1 MDFLKYDIKDNGA
14 FDPFI
19 STMEDTGAD
28 IEGSK
33 VMFESDNSA
42 AKMLADTLVEYD
54 IMAPVMEAGKKAAP
68 AAGGET
74 PAPAPAAASAE
85 TKPAPVKKAGS
96 APKKAAPATAGAPAT
111 KKAVAKKAATGTAP
125 KKTVAKKAAAA
136 TAATPAEKAAPAAP
150 AAGGAPAE
158 KAAPADGGAPKE
170 KAADDV
176 AAAGVVAG
184 EPAPKA
190 ADAAK
195 DGEKAAPAEDPNKQ
209 EVYKNIIEKIDSLGL
224 NDSMKRLIKM
234 KVVKLIDSKA
244 AKDNTVYSK
253 LVDNPM
259 TAGKIVI
266 GVIQKT
272 NPQLF
277 ETLKEKGVLNEKG
290 QNTVSVAQKSELGE
304 AMKKI
309 LGQVEVPD
317 AFNVEVDDSEWENAL
332 ITSCGY
338 PMINLT
344 SPLVRDMLRA
354 PDPSQQ
360 KRAYKAFK
368 KQLGADPDVAKALAI
383 GIKGNLGVG
392 GKQEDAKTD
401 MNAKIG
407 KTESVGT
414 EGEVLVEGPL
424 SAIKNAFLNPVEVL
438 RGIAQ
443 NKGTACHRNN
453 LVVMYDD
460 IDGKSGEGNDLVKV
474 VPLGVSSGVL
484 VDLNKSVQVPM
495 SHLAAFYSVVDPKVS
510 FKSYAKAMAEV
521 NKKNENAH
529 TSVEGKARMLG
540 KKLLSKVPLFGK
552 GAKAELAA
560 QDNNELMTAMGELAE
575 YIQSNGHPPFY
586 LLKPKS
592 EPKEI
597 DKWSDEDA
605 ANGYQMIIMN
615 QNGHKAGIILKK
627 SVAEAL
633 FKVG

>member
-1 MDFLKYDIKDNGA
+1 
-14 FDPFI
+14 
-19 STMEDTGAD
+19 MEDTGAD

-54 IMAPVMEAGKKAAP
+54 IMAPVMEAGKKAAS

-74 PAPAPAAASAE
+74 PAPAPVAASAE

-96 APKKAAPATAGAPAT
+96 APKKAAPATAGAPET

-150 AAGGAPAE
+150 AAEVKPEE
-158 KAAPADGGAPKE
+158 KAAAP
-170 KAADDV
+170 
-176 AAAGVVAG
+176 AAGVVAG

-224 NDSMKRLIKM
+224 NDSMKRLIEM

-552 GAKAELAA
+552 GAKADLAA

>member
-1 MDFLKYDIKDNGA
+1 MDFFKYDIKDNGA
-14 FDPFI
+14 FSPFI
-19 STMEDTGAD
+19 STMEGAGAD
-28 IEGSK
+28 IEGSR

-42 AKMLADTLVEYD
+42 AKMLAESLVEYE
-54 IMAPVMEAGKKAAP
+54 ILTPVMEAGRK
-68 AAGGET
+68 AAGGEIS
-74 PAPAPAAASAE
+74 APASKPAA
-85 TKPAPVKKAGS
+85 
-96 APKKAAPATAGAPAT
+96 APKKAVT
-111 KKAVAKKAATGTAP
+111 KKA
-125 KKTVAKKAAAA
+125 TVAKPAASAAPAVQSGEPGNSQVKQARKGKPTGNPAANGDGENAKAAGTPAVDGENAKAA
-136 TAATPAEKAAPAAP
+136 PGNPKEVVVNEPAEKTPDANSAPENP
-150 AAGGAPAE
+150 SPR
-158 KAAPADGGAPKE
+158 
-170 KAADDV
+170 
-176 AAAGVVAG
+176 
-184 EPAPKA
+184 
-190 ADAAK
+190 
-195 DGEKAAPAEDPNKQ
+195 KQ
-209 EVYKNIIEKIDSLGL
+209 EVYQNIIEKIDSLGL
-224 NDSMKRLIKM
+224 DEGMVKAIEQ
-234 KVVKLIDSKA
+234 KVTGFIDAKAEKAGDNASEYYAKLADNPANTAKLIF
-244 AKDNTVYSK
+244 
-253 LVDNPM
+253 
-259 TAGKIVI
+259 
-266 GVIQKT
+266 GVIQKAD
-272 NPQLF
+272 PELF
-277 ETLKEKGVLNEKG
+277 EELKKSGKLNEKNE
-290 QNTVSVAQKSELGE
+290 NTASIAQKTELAKQISE
-304 AMKKI
+304 I
-309 LGQVEVPD
+309 VGQIEVPD

-521 NKKNENAH
+521 NKKNENVH
-529 TSVEGKARMLG
+529 TSMEGKARMLG

-552 GAKAELAA
+552 GAKADLAA
-560 QDNNELMTAMGELAE
+560 QDNSELMTAMGELAE

-592 EPKEI
+592 NPKEV
-597 DKWSDEDA
+597 DHWSDEKA

>member
-1 MDFLKYDIKDNGA
+1 MDFYKYSIMDEGAFAPFSSTLEGTGAEIDGSVVMVECDNG
-14 FDPFI
+14 
-19 STMEDTGAD
+19 
-28 IEGSK
+28 
-33 VMFESDNSA
+33 A
-42 AKMLADTLVEYD
+42 AKMLAESLVEYD
-54 IMAPVMEAGKKAAP
+54 IISPLLESDNTPQQG
-68 AAGGET
+68 AGGGT
-74 PAPAPAAASAE
+74 NQSA
-85 TKPAPVKKAGS
+85 
-96 APKKAAPATAGAPAT
+96 
-111 KKAVAKKAATGTAP
+111 AP
-125 KKTVAKKAAAA
+125 KKTAPRKPKAAVAGKPAAGKPGTVRKPAAKAAAGNPKDAGA
-136 TAATPAEKAAPAAP
+136 TGNPKDTTAT
-150 AAGGAPAE
+150 GN
-158 KAAPADGGAPKE
+158 PK
-170 KAADDV
+170 D
-176 AAAGVVAG
+176 VVAEDSNG
-184 EPAPKA
+184 QGAQGN
-190 ADAAK
+190 DT
-195 DGEKAAPAEDPNKQ
+195 PAEDPNKQ
-209 EVYKNIIEKIDSLGL
+209 EVYKNIIKKIDSLGL
-224 NDSMKRLIKM
+224 NNSMKRLIEM

-540 KKLLSKVPLFGK
+540 KKLLSKVPLLSK
-552 GAKAELAA
+552 GAKADLAA
-560 QDNNELMTAMGELAE
+560 QDNSELMTAMGELAE

-592 EPKEI
+592 NPKEI
-597 DKWSDEDA
+597 DHWSDEKA

>member
-1 MDFLKYDIKDNGA
+1 MDFYKYSIMDEGAFAPFSSTLEGTGAEIDGSVVMVECDNG
-14 FDPFI
+14 
-19 STMEDTGAD
+19 
-28 IEGSK
+28 
-33 VMFESDNSA
+33 A
-42 AKMLADTLVEYD
+42 AKMLAESLVEYD
-54 IMAPVMEAGKKAAP
+54 IISPLLESDNTTQQGAGD
-68 AAGGET
+68 GT
-74 PAPAPAAASAE
+74 NSNQSA
-85 TKPAPVKKAGS
+85 V
-96 APKKAAPATAGAPAT
+96 PKKAAPRKPKSARKP
-111 KKAVAKKAATGTAP
+111 VA
-125 KKTVAKKAAAA
+125 KAAAGNPKDAGA
-136 TAATPAEKAAPAAP
+136 T
-150 AAGGAPAE
+150 GN
-158 KAAPADGGAPKE
+158 PK
-170 KAADDV
+170 D
-176 AAAGVVAG
+176 VVAEDSNG
-184 EPAPKA
+184 QGAQSN
-190 ADAAK
+190 DT
-195 DGEKAAPAEDPNKQ
+195 PAEDPNKQ

-224 NDSMKRLIKM
+224 NDSMKRLIEM

-383 GIKGNLGVG
+383 GIKGNLGIG

-438 RGIAQ
+438 RSIAQ

-495 SHLAAFYSVVDPKVS
+495 SHLASFYSVLDPKVS

-540 KKLLSKVPLFGK
+540 KKLLSKVPLLGK
-552 GAKAELAA
+552 GAKADLAA
-560 QDNNELMTAMGELAE
+560 QDNSELMTAMGELAE

-592 EPKEI
+592 KPKEV
-597 DKWSDEDA
+597 DHWSDEKA

>member
-1 MDFLKYDIKDNGA
+1 MDFLEYDIKDSGA
-14 FDPFI
+14 FAPFI
-19 STMEDTGAD
+19 STMEGTGAD
-28 IEGSK
+28 IDGSR
-33 VMFESDNSA
+33 VMFESGNSA

-54 IMAPVMEAGKKAAP
+54 IMTPVMEAGQAP
-68 AAGGET
+68 AREQ
-74 PAPAPAAASAE
+74 PAVNNQRKQQAKQASKPSAQ
-85 TKPAPVKKAGS
+85 KPAGANQQKQQAKQASNPSAQKPAGADKAQGAKAGS
-96 APKKAAPATAGAPAT
+96 ADGVVATEPHAPEKKVPT
-111 KKAVAKKAATGTAP
+111 KKGAKRMDDPNRKEILDEISKKLAELGIEDLEASPVQIRAAKYIDGEAKKA
-125 KKTVAKKAAAA
+125 
-136 TAATPAEKAAPAAP
+136 
-150 AAGGAPAE
+150 
-158 KAAPADGGAPKE
+158 KE
-170 KAADDV
+170 NW
-176 AAAGVVAG
+176 
-184 EPAPKA
+184 P
-190 ADAAK
+190 
-195 DGEKAAPAEDPNKQ
+195 
-209 EVYKNIIEKIDSLGL
+209 EVY
-224 NDSMKRLIKM
+224 
-234 KVVKLIDSKA
+234 
-244 AKDNTVYSK
+244 AKFASNPMGIGK
-253 LVDNPM
+253 LVFD
-259 TAGKIVI
+259 
-266 GVIQKT
+266 VIQKT
-272 NPQLF
+272 DPELY
-277 ETLKEKGVLNEKG
+277 EELKEKGVLNEKG
-290 QNTVSVAQKSELGE
+290 QNTVSVAQKSELAE

-392 GKQEDAKTD
+392 GKQKKPKTD

-424 SAIKNAFLNPVEVL
+424 SAIKNVFLNPVEVL

-460 IDGKSGEGNDLVKV
+460 IVGKSGEGNDLVKV

-484 VDLNKSVQVPM
+484 VDLNQSVQVPM

-529 TSVEGKARMLG
+529 ASMEGKARMLG
-540 KKLLSKVPLFGK
+540 KKILSNVPLLGK
-552 GAKAELAA
+552 GAKADLAA
-560 QDNNELMTAMGELAE
+560 QDNSELMSAMGELAE

-592 EPKEI
+592 NPKEV
-597 DKWSDEDA
+597 DHWSDEKA

-627 SVAEAL
+627 DVAEAL

>member
-14 FDPFI
+14 FAPFI
-19 STMEDTGAD
+19 STMEGAGAD
-28 IEGSK
+28 IDGSG

-42 AKMLADTLVEYD
+42 AKMLADTLVEYE
-54 IMAPVMEAGKKAAP
+54 IMAPAMEAGKKAAP

-96 APKKAAPATAGAPAT
+96 APKKVAPATAGAPET

-136 TAATPAEKAAPAAP
+136 TAAP

-195 DGEKAAPAEDPNKQ
+195 DGEKADPAEDPNKQ

-234 KVVKLIDSKA
+234 KVVKLIDSEA

-540 KKLLSKVPLFGK
+540 KKILSKVPLFGK
-552 GAKAELAA
+552 GAKADLAA

-592 EPKEI
+592 NPKEV
-597 DKWSDEDA
+597 DHWSDEKA
-605 ANGYQMIIMN
+605 ANGYQMIIIN

>member
-1 MDFLKYDIKDNGA
+1 MDFYKYSIMDEGAFAPFSSTLEGTGAEIDGSVVMVECDNG
-14 FDPFI
+14 
-19 STMEDTGAD
+19 
-28 IEGSK
+28 
-33 VMFESDNSA
+33 A
-42 AKMLADTLVEYD
+42 AKMLAESLVEYD
-54 IMAPVMEAGKKAAP
+54 IISPLLENDNTTQQGAGTNP
-68 AAGGET
+68 N
-74 PAPAPAAASAE
+74 P
-85 TKPAPVKKAGS
+85 
-96 APKKAAPATAGAPAT
+96 PKKAAPRKPKAAVAGKPAAGKPGTARKPAA
-111 KKAVAKKAATGTAP
+111 KAVAGNPKDAAAAGNPNAAKAATENP
-125 KKTVAKKAAAA
+125 N
-136 TAATPAEKAAPAAP
+136 
-150 AAGGAPAE
+150 
-158 KAAPADGGAPKE
+158 D
-170 KAADDV
+170 
-176 AAAGVVAG
+176 VVAEDSKG
-184 EPAPKA
+184 QGAQGN
-190 ADAAK
+190 DT
-195 DGEKAAPAEDPNKQ
+195 PAEDPNKQ

-224 NDSMKRLIKM
+224 NDSMKRLIEM

-244 AKDNTVYSK
+244 EKDNTVYSK
-253 LVDNPM
+253 LADNPM

-272 NPQLF
+272 NPHLY

-304 AMKKI
+304 AMGKI
-309 LGQVEVPD
+309 LGQIEVPD
-317 AFNVEVDDSEWENAL
+317 AFNVEVDDSDWENAL

-383 GIKGNLGVG
+383 GLKGNLGVG

-438 RGIAQ
+438 RSIAQ

-495 SHLAAFYSVVDPKVS
+495 SHLAAFYSVVDPKAS

-529 TSVEGKARMLG
+529 TSVEGKARMFG
-540 KKLLSKVPLFGK
+540 KKLLSKVPLLGK
-552 GAKAELAA
+552 GAKADLAA
-560 QDNNELMTAMGELAE
+560 QDNSELMTAMGELAE

-592 EPKEI
+592 KPKEV
-597 DKWSDEDA
+597 DHWSDEKA

>member
-1 MDFLKYDIKDNGA
+1 MKRFFVGDFSMDFYKYSIMDEGAFAPFSSTLEGTGAEIDGSMIMVECDNG
-14 FDPFI
+14 
-19 STMEDTGAD
+19 
-28 IEGSK
+28 
-33 VMFESDNSA
+33 A
-42 AKMLADTLVEYD
+42 AKMLAESLVEYD
-54 IMAPVMEAGKKAAP
+54 IISPLLENDNTVQQGAGDGTNQKGTPGKQKAAVAGKSATRKRAAKV
-68 AAGGET
+68 AA
-74 PAPAPAAASAE
+74 
-85 TKPAPVKKAGS
+85 KD
-96 APKKAAPATAGAPAT
+96 PKK
-111 KKAVAKKAATGTAP
+111 VAATGDP
-125 KKTVAKKAAAA
+125 K
-136 TAATPAEKAAPAAP
+136 
-150 AAGGAPAE
+150 
-158 KAAPADGGAPKE
+158 D
-170 KAADDV
+170 
-176 AAAGVVAG
+176 VVAEDTKG
-184 EPAPKA
+184 Q
-190 ADAAK
+190 DAQGN
-195 DGEKAAPAEDPNKQ
+195 DDTAEDPNKQ

-224 NDSMKRLIKM
+224 NDSMKRLIEM
-234 KVVKLIDSKA
+234 KVVKLIDAKA
-244 AKDNTVYSK
+244 AKDKTVYSK
-253 LVDNPM
+253 LAENPM
-259 TAGKIVI
+259 SAGKIVI

-272 NPQLF
+272 NPKLF
-277 ETLKEKGVLNEKG
+277 EKLKEKGVLNEKG
-290 QNTVSVAQKSELGE
+290 QNTVSVAQKSELGQ
-304 AMKKI
+304 AMGKI
-309 LGQVEVPD
+309 LGQIEVPD
-317 AFNVEVDDSEWENAL
+317 AFNVEVDDSDWENAL

-383 GIKGNLGVG
+383 GFKGNLGVG

-424 SAIKNAFLNPVEVL
+424 SAIKNVFLNPVEVL
-438 RGIAQ
+438 RSIAQ

-529 TSVEGKARMLG
+529 TSVEGKARMVG
-540 KKLLSKVPLFGK
+540 KKLLSKIPLLGK
-552 GAKAELAA
+552 GAAADLKA

-592 EPKEI
+592 NPKEV
-597 DKWSDEDA
+597 DHWSDEKA

-627 SVAEAL
+627 GVAEAL

>member
-1 MDFLKYDIKDNGA
+1 MDFYKYSIMDEGAFAPFSSTLEGTGAEIDGSVLMVECDNG
-14 FDPFI
+14 
-19 STMEDTGAD
+19 
-28 IEGSK
+28 
-33 VMFESDNSA
+33 A
-42 AKMLADTLVEYD
+42 AKMLAESLVEYD
-54 IMAPVMEAGKKAAP
+54 IISPLLENDNTTQQGAGD
-68 AAGGET
+68 GT
-74 PAPAPAAASAE
+74 NLS
-85 TKPAPVKKAGS
+85 T
-96 APKKAAPATAGAPAT
+96 APKKAAP
-111 KKAVAKKAATGTAP
+111 KKPKAAVAGKPAAGKPGTARKP
-125 KKTVAKKAAAA
+125 AAKAAAWN
-136 TAATPAEKAAPAAP
+136 
-150 AAGGAPAE
+150 
-158 KAAPADGGAPKE
+158 PK
-170 KAADDV
+170 D
-176 AAAGVVAG
+176 VVA
-184 EPAPKA
+184 
-190 ADAAK
+190 K
-195 DGEKAAPAEDPNKQ
+195 DSKGQGAQGNDIPAEDPNKQ

-224 NDSMKRLIKM
+224 NDSMKRLIEM

-244 AKDNTVYSK
+244 EKDNTVYSK

-277 ETLKEKGVLNEKG
+277 ETLKERGVLNEKG

-317 AFNVEVDDSEWENAL
+317 AFNVEVDDSEWENTL

-338 PMINLT
+338 PMINFT

-383 GIKGNLGVG
+383 GFKGTLGIG

-407 KTESVGT
+407 KTESIST

-438 RGIAQ
+438 RSIAQ

-495 SHLAAFYSVVDPKVS
+495 SHLAAFYSVIDPKVS

-540 KKLLSKVPLFGK
+540 KKLLSKVPLLGK
-552 GAKAELAA
+552 GAKADLTA
-560 QDNNELMTAMGELAE
+560 QDNSELMTAMGELAE

-592 EPKEI
+592 NPKEV
-597 DKWSDEDA
+597 DHWSDEKA

-615 QNGHKAGIILKK
+615 RNGYKAGIILKK

>member
-1 MDFLKYDIKDNGA
+1 MDFYKYSIMDEGAFAPFSSTLEGTGAEIDGSVVMVECDNG
-14 FDPFI
+14 
-19 STMEDTGAD
+19 
-28 IEGSK
+28 
-33 VMFESDNSA
+33 A
-42 AKMLADTLVEYD
+42 AKMLAESLVEYD
-54 IMAPVMEAGKKAAP
+54 IISPLLESDNTAQQGAGDGTNP
-68 AAGGET
+68 
-74 PAPAPAAASAE
+74 SA
-85 TKPAPVKKAGS
+85 
-96 APKKAAPATAGAPAT
+96 APKKAAPRKPKA
-111 KKAVAKKAATGTAP
+111 AVAGKPAAGKPGTARKP
-125 KKTVAKKAAAA
+125 AAKAAA
-136 TAATPAEKAAPAAP
+136 
-150 AAGGAPAE
+150 GN
-158 KAAPADGGAPKE
+158 PK
-170 KAADDV
+170 D
-176 AAAGVVAG
+176 VVAEDSNG
-184 EPAPKA
+184 QGAQGN
-190 ADAAK
+190 DT
-195 DGEKAAPAEDPNKQ
+195 PAEDPNKQ

-224 NDSMKRLIKM
+224 NDSMKRLIEM

-290 QNTVSVAQKSELGE
+290 QNTVSVAQKSEIGE

-383 GIKGNLGVG
+383 GIKGNLGIG
-392 GKQEDAKTD
+392 GKEEDAKTD

-407 KTESVGT
+407 KTESVDT

-438 RGIAQ
+438 RSIAQ

-540 KKLLSKVPLFGK
+540 KKLLSKVPLLGK
-552 GAKAELAA
+552 GAKADLAA
-560 QDNNELMTAMGELAE
+560 QDNSELMTAMGELAE

-592 EPKEI
+592 NPKEV
-597 DKWSDEDA
+597 DHWSDEKA